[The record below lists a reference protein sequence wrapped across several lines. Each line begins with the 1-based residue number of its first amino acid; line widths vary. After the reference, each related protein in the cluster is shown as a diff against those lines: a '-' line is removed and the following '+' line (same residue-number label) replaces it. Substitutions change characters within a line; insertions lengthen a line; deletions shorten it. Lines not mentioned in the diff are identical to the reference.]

1 MDARPGDERIRVAV
15 TGATG
20 NVGSSLMAVLADD
33 PRVGR
38 IVGIARRTPD
48 VSLPKVEWR
57 AADVESDDLVPLFA
71 GLDAVVHLAWRIQPS
86 RDLKALWRTNVL
98 GSERVFSATAEAGV
112 RSLVVASS
120 VGVYSP
126 GPKDRR
132 VDESWPRDGVPSSF
146 YARHKA
152 AMERRLD
159 LLEASAPELR
169 VVRMRPALTFKRD
182 AASGIR
188 RLFLGPFFPGWIAR
202 SRLILLV
209 PAAPGLA
216 FQAVHTDD
224 VATAYSLAIHSSARG
239 SFNIAAEP
247 VLDVATLARLA
258 DARPVPVP
266 PRLLRGLAA
275 TTWALRLQPSP
286 PGWVDLGLGVPLMD
300 SSRARERLGWEP
312 TVGADEALME
322 LGVGFREGAGAPTP
336 PLHPPFQGHGRPHEL
351 ATGVGAKDDA

>member
-1 MDARPGDERIRVAV
+1 MDARSGGERIRVAV

-20 NVGSSLMAVLADD
+20 NVGSSLVALLAKD
-33 PRVGR
+33 PRVEG
-38 IVGIARRTPD
+38 IVGLARRAPD
-48 VSLPKVEWR
+48 VSLPKVEWHV
-57 AADVESDDLVPLFA
+57 ADVESDDLVPLFTGA
-71 GLDAVVHLAWRIQPS
+71 DVVVHLAWRIQPS

-98 GSERVFSATAEAGV
+98 GSERVFAAVAEAGA

-132 VDESWPRDGVPSSF
+132 VDETWPRDGVPSSF

-169 VVRMRPALTFKRD
+169 VVRMRPDLTFKRG

-202 SRLILLV
+202 SSMILLV
-209 PAAPGLA
+209 PEAPGLA

-224 VATAYSLAIHSSARG
+224 VATAYSLAIHSSVRG
-239 SFNIAAEP
+239 SFNLAAEP
-247 VLDVATLARLA
+247 VLDVTTLSGLA
-258 DARPVPVP
+258 DARPVPVRP
-266 PRLLRGLAA
+266 GVLRGLAA
-275 TTWALRLQPSP
+275 ATWALRLQPSP

-300 SSRARERLGWEP
+300 SSRARERLGWVP
-312 TVGADEALME
+312 TTGADEALTE
-322 LGVGFREGAGAPTP
+322 LAAGFREGAGSPTP
-336 PLHPPFQGHGRPHEL
+336 PLHPPSRKHGRLGEL